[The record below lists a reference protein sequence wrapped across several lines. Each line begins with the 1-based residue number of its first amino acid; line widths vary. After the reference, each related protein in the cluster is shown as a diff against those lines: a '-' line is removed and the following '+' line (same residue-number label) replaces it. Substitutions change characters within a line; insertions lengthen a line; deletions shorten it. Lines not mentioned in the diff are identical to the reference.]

1 MVRDDSRILKE
12 VILLGESLSYAQL
25 RNFLLNFTHRVLRSK
40 DELNRMDAACG
51 DGDFGTTMYVAFD
64 KVLKI
69 LESSG
74 NEDPGTLLSEVG
86 QAILSAA
93 GGAAGPIFGTLFAS
107 AGNAAKSGSELDVS
121 ELAVMFEASL
131 KKVEARGRAHVGD
144 KTLIDVLDP
153 AVASLKNSA
162 AKNMPLLLALED
174 AANAAEIGYELTKS
188 IVAKQ
193 GRARYLGDQTLGK
206 PDPGAYVTML
216 MFDCLRNETKRR
228 DE

>member
-1 MVRDDSRILKE
+1 MVRNDSGILKE

-25 RNFLLNFTHRVLRSK
+25 RNFLLNFTQRILRSK

-69 LESSG
+69 LESPG
-74 NEDPGTLLSEVG
+74 NEDAGTLLLEVG
-86 QAILSAA
+86 QTIISSA

-107 AGNAAKSGSELDVS
+107 AGNAAKSKSELEVS
-121 ELAVMFEASL
+121 ELTTMFETSL
-131 KKVEARGRAHVGD
+131 KEVEARGRARVGD

-162 AKNMPLLLALED
+162 AKNTPLLLALED
-174 AANAAEIGYELTKS
+174 AAKAAETGYELTKN

-193 GRARYLGDQTLGK
+193 GKARYLRDQTLGK

-216 MFDCLRNETKRR
+216 MFDCLRNEAKRR